1 MKKMTT
7 LQLTVLGGIASIVLT
22 ILVIILPLWTLLILL
37 ALWLILP
44 FLVRRFRE
52 RNGIADKT
60 KEEESFR
67 RGFDLVDKVT
77 VVALV
82 AIAILAIIGYWLY

>member
-1 MKKMTT
+1 MKKMTA
-7 LQLTVLGGIASIVLT
+7 LQLAVLGGITSIILT
-22 ILVIILPLWTLLILL
+22 ILVLILPLWTLWILL
-37 ALWLILP
+37 PLWLILP

-67 RGFDLVDKVT
+67 RGFYLVEAVT

-82 AIAILAIIGYWLY
+82 VIVILMIIGYWLY